1 MCTLHPHQAKG
12 SAIRIMI
19 YNTEPVDATELPK
32 KFTFNPKEGIDNPA
46 LVISDDTEP
55 EVRPRLCILKR
66 EEGQGFGFYL
76 SSDTGCR
83 GHVVRQ
89 VDPWSS
95 AECSGL
101 GEGDRVLEV
110 NEDFVDDKDHLTVV
124 LKVQASGLQLYLLVL
139 SAQDYKFAVSERRD
153 LMLLARTHCGEG
165 CSRPRLCH
173 IKKDPDHGLGLSIIP
188 IEGRGERGHYRL
200 NPVSQGPAERAGIQN
215 GDRLIWI
222 NGTMVSALTHAA
234 LSKMVKKCVDHV
246 TVLVI
251 DRRGEESYTRRR
263 LPIIPAFAK
272 THNLPYRPKTLL
284 LTQGPQG
291 FGFLLRQEK
300 LSSGRIA
307 HMLREIDSCSP
318 AETAGM
324 EDGELVLAVNGE
336 QVEDAE
342 HEDIVSKIR
351 QSGQQVTLTTI
362 SVTGRDYYT
371 RLSISPLL
379 FYEDHIPK
387 RERFPSPSQAH
398 EEGHST
404 PPCPRLCVL
413 HKEGTG
419 FGFNLGC
426 VQNTPGAYI
435 GQVSTGS
442 TGERA
447 GLCEGDVVVE
457 VNGQNVEEEYFDEV
471 VRLIKKGGTTLRL
484 LVVER
489 PGYEN
494 LRKTGQP
501 ISSGLTLHSN
511 KVPDISQ
518 DNFV

>member
-1 MCTLHPHQAKG
+1 MCTLHPHEAQG
-12 SAIRIMI
+12 SACRIMRF
-19 YNTEPVDATELPK
+19 NTEPVDATDLPK
-32 KFTFNPKEGIDNPA
+32 KFTFNPKEGIDNPV

-55 EVRPRLCILKR
+55 DVRPRLCALR
-66 EEGQGFGFYL
+66 RDEGQGFGFYL
-76 SSDTGCR
+76 SRDTGCR
-83 GHVVRQ
+83 GHVVHQ
-89 VDPWSS
+89 VEPWSS
-95 AECSGL
+95 AERSGL
-101 GEGDRVLEV
+101 REGDHVLEV
-110 NEDFVDDKDHLTVV
+110 NEDFVDDKDHSTVV
-124 LKVQASGLQLYLLVL
+124 LKVQASGLLLYLLVL
-139 SAQDYKFAVSERRD
+139 SAQDYEFAVSDGRD
-153 LMLLARTHCGEG
+153 LMLLARAYCGEG

-173 IKKDPDHGLGLSIIP
+173 IIKEPDHGLGLSIIP
-188 IEGRGERGHYRL
+188 IEGVRGHYRL
-200 NPVSQGPAERAGIQN
+200 NPASEGPAERAGIQN

-222 NGTMVSALTHAA
+222 NGAMVSTLTHAA
-234 LSKMVKKCVDHV
+234 LSKMVKKCEDHV

-251 DRRGEESYTRRR
+251 DSRSEESYTRRR

-272 THNLPYRPKTLL
+272 THNLPYRPKTLH

-291 FGFLLRQEK
+291 YGFLLKQEK

-307 HMLREIDSCSP
+307 HMLREIDPYSP

-324 EDGELVLAVNGE
+324 EEGEVLLAVNGE

-362 SVTGRDYYT
+362 AIPGRDYYT
-371 RLSISPLL
+371 QLAISPLL

-398 EEGHST
+398 ETTHSN

-426 VQNTPGAYI
+426 VQNKPGAYI

-442 TGERA
+442 SGERA

-457 VNGQNVEEEYFDEV
+457 VNGQNVEEEHFDEV
-471 VRLIKKGGTTLRL
+471 VRLIKEGGTPLRL
-484 LVVER
+484 LVLER
-489 PGYEN
+489 PGYEK

-501 ISSGLTLHSN
+501 ISSELTLHSNN

-518 DNFV
+518 DKFI